1 MCIVLEVDVT
11 FLPST
16 FLPSTL
22 FCVSSASPALRTR
35 LLSNSSFSLLK
46 RVLLIYL
53 FIFGCTGSSLLSAA
67 ISSCSERGL
76 PPSCGVQASRCSG
89 FSCCRAQALG
99 SMGSVVAAPG
109 LWSTGSGVG
118 HVGLVV
124 ARRGILGIV
133 KQQPDD
139 EFWHCPLTT
148 SFVL

>member
-1 MCIVLEVDVT
+1 MSLKSMLLFCPLPFFPAPCSVFHLHL
-11 FLPST
+11 LPSGQDSYLT
-16 FLPSTL
+16 HL
-22 FCVSSASPALRTR
+22 F
-35 LLSNSSFSLLK
+35 SFLK

-53 FIFGCTGSSLLSAA
+53 FIFGCTGSSLLSVA

-99 SMGSVVAAPG
+99 SMGSIVVAPG

-124 ARRGILGIV
+124 TRHVGSWGLSSSNLMMSSGTV
-133 KQQPDD
+133 P
-139 EFWHCPLTT
+139 
-148 SFVL
+148 